1 MDTHPADG
9 PPAGRG
15 PADDVDGPLLLSDIP
30 ARAVAP
36 VSTSDG
42 PDSGDPPPDVDGT
55 DPGDPDPGD
64 PALPRRH
71 RRRWVGR
78 AAAVVLTI
86 VLVVALGIGVDANA
100 HLRRTDATLDHT
112 RTELHHAMALL
123 TSARTHLAEATT
135 EDDDA
140 GATLAADTAALDSV
154 QAQLVKAQANESE
167 QGVNISDLDT
177 CLSGVE
183 QALNEISLSD
193 QTGAGTTLGRVANA
207 CTSAE
212 PSS

>member
-1 MDTHPADG
+1 MAD
-9 PPAGRG
+9 
-15 PADDVDGPLLLSDIP
+15 
-30 ARAVAP
+30 AP
-36 VSTSDG
+36 KV
-42 PDSGDPPPDVDGT
+42 
-55 DPGDPDPGD
+55 DPG
-64 PALPRRH
+64 LRRRR

-78 AAAVVLTI
+78 AGALIGII
-86 VLVVALGIGVDANA
+86 VLVVALGIGVDAND

-112 RTELHHAMALL
+112 RGDLHHAMALL
-123 TSARTHLAEATT
+123 AAARIDLAKATAQNNA
-135 EDDDA
+135 A
-140 GATLAADTAALDSV
+140 GTTLAADTAALDSV
-154 QAQLVKAQANESE
+154 QAQLAKAQANETE

-193 QTGAGTTLGRVANA
+193 QAGAATTLGRVADA